1 MLLME
6 PQTGFEPAFAIQ
18 LPFSPFV
25 AEGVTAA
32 LIIYGAGRGTRTP
45 MVARCILS
53 AVRLPISPYP
63 HGGDKEARTPDLKLA
78 KLLLYQLSY
87 IPKSGTR

>member
-1 MLLME
+1 ME

-32 LIIYGAGRGTRTP
+32 LIISGAGRETRTLTP
-45 MVARCILS
+45 KNWILS
-53 AVRLPISPYP
+53 PARLPIPPYP
-63 HGGDKEARTPDLKLA
+63 R
-78 KLLLYQLSY
+78 
-87 IPKSGTR
+87 KSDHPSVP

>member
-1 MLLME
+1 MYSPNVSVME

-32 LIIYGAGRGTRTP
+32 LIISGAGRGTRTP
-45 MVARCILS
+45 TIAR
-53 AVRLPISPYP
+53 
-63 HGGDKEARTPDLKLA
+63 
-78 KLLLYQLSY
+78 
-87 IPKSGTR
+87 

>member
-1 MLLME
+1 ME

-32 LIIYGAGRGTRTP
+32 L
-45 MVARCILS
+45 
-53 AVRLPISPYP
+53 
-63 HGGDKEARTPDLKLA
+63 KLVDGEGFEPPNIFKA
-78 KLLLYQLSY
+78 PQMLLLYTFTSY
-87 IPKSGTR
+87 SLDRPLLPFATSSVFTTFSIMWHPP